1 MYKNNNVQHHNKKK
15 IKILN
20 KKHKMHRNKLIN
32 SNSLLAIKQKN
43 HFLIIY
49 QIAQL
54 KRHLNQK
61 NNANNRIKQIN
72 RLLEWII
79 NNSIEDKATIEEEDN
94 IKTIILKIIIKTST
108 KTTTTIIIIDNNSNR
123 IIIVA
128 DIPIMDLQEIKI
140 TIISLKTIKAI
151 IINNILIIEENKLQH
166 QRQIYK

>member
-1 MYKNNNVQHHNKKK
+1 M
-15 IKILN
+15 
-20 KKHKMHRNKLIN
+20 
-32 SNSLLAIKQKN
+32 
-43 HFLIIY
+43 
-49 QIAQL
+49 
-54 KRHLNQK
+54 
-61 NNANNRIKQIN
+61 
-72 RLLEWII
+72 EWII

-151 IINNILIIEENKLQH
+151 IINNILIIEEKLSCS
-166 QRQIYK
+166 IKGKFTNNLN